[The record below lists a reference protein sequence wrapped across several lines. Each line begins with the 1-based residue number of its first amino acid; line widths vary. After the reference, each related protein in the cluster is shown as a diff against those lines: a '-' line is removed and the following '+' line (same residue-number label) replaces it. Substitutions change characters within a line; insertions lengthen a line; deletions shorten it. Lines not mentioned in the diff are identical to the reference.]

1 MGEQTQT
8 SFEVVRENPD
18 PGPEY
23 AEKDAVLFNDGEY
36 RFSLRRKWSEDDMTA
51 CVVMV
56 NPSVADEDNPDKTV
70 TTLARALHML
80 GFGEMIVVNLFPV
93 VNSQRSVI
101 RSHPDPQGENTDED
115 NDQHI
120 LEATEGSDAV
130 FVAWGQDPDTKYSKE
145 IEELLDLLPV
155 TPYVLAQNKNGSPKH
170 PGARENF
177 YNSLNP
183 VPYEK

>member
-1 MGEQTQT
+1 
-8 SFEVVRENPD
+8 
-18 PGPEY
+18 
-23 AEKDAVLFNDGEY
+23 
-36 RFSLRRKWSEDDMTA
+36 MTA

-56 NPSVADEDNPDKTV
+56 NPSVADKDDPDRTV

-93 VNSQRSVI
+93 VDSDKSVI
-101 RSHPDPQGENTDED
+101 KSHPDPQGEDIDED

-120 LEATEGSDAV
+120 SEAAGASDAV
-130 FVAWGQDPDTKYSKE
+130 FVAWGQAPDAKYSEE
-145 IEELLDLLPV
+145 IEELLDVLPV

-177 YNSLNP
+177 YKSLNP
-183 VPYEK
+183 VPYER